1 MKVPMKV
8 ILLERVEKL
17 GQMGQLVSVKTGY
30 ARNFLLPKK
39 KALRATKS
47 NIEIFEKQ
55 KAHLEAQNLKRRD
68 EAQHAAKA
76 MGDIMITLIRAASE
90 TKQLYGSIRAKDIVD
105 GLALQNV
112 SVARTQ
118 IDIPVQI
125 KMLGMHEAKIILHP
139 EVSVA
144 IKINVAQSEEEAAV
158 QEQA

>member
-1 MKVPMKV
+1 MKV